1 MTEYQ
6 ASVVLEF
13 IENHWISF
21 KQICSEK
28 DENYNDIC
36 RELAKMANEEWEEE
50 E

>member
-1 MTEYQ
+1 MTDYQ

-13 IENHWISF
+13 IQNHWISF

-36 RELAKMANEEWEEE
+36 RELAKMASEEWEEE

>member
-6 ASVVLEF
+6 ASVVLDF

-36 RELAKMANEEWEEE
+36 RELAKMASEEWEDEE
-50 E
+50 